1 MGGRLCTGRGS
12 SPWHLGLDRIAGLWL
27 QHRRV
32 ELDLYHGRA
41 GGLKAGRWVGLALL
55 TPQGHVPAGPVPRIR
70 PHLRSRLSRPRME
83 PERRRYP
90 RMREVVFHVL
100 AERPGHLEAQA
111 ESMPIRIT
119 APTRCGCA
127 ATPVPPSAASGRW
140 DALRRSVVDPGGPSP
155 RPRPAPPRSP
165 ARSCWPLTIPPP
177 WSGST
182 GLC

>member
-1 MGGRLCTGRGS
+1 
-12 SPWHLGLDRIAGLWL
+12 
-27 QHRRV
+27 
-32 ELDLYHGRA
+32 
-41 GGLKAGRWVGLALL
+41 
-55 TPQGHVPAGPVPRIR
+55 
-70 PHLRSRLSRPRME
+70 
-83 PERRRYP
+83 
-90 RMREVVFHVL
+90 MREVVFRVV

-182 GLC
+182 GLCWMWSRGRASAACTGGFRGPQGGGWSSTPRPGVGPSRGNRGD